1 MRLPWKSTT
10 TSTRSPVGANHYTEI
25 ASAYE
30 AERPRFEALAKR
42 IEMAL
47 KSDLESAGVY
57 CEVTC
62 RAKEVAS
69 FVKKALRE
77 GYADPM
83 VEIGDK
89 AGVRVI
95 VPYLEDVRRVET
107 FAEAICSVK
116 DREEKLE
123 ALDYNQLGYLG
134 VHLEL
139 VPRPGLL
146 TDRTDLG
153 PDDPS
158 LDGLRAELQIHS
170 KAQSAW
176 AVVSHDL
183 LYKPPVEAADETKR
197 AVTRLVALVELFD
210 GEIDR
215 LRKQIASDPD
225 YAEMAVAA
233 ELDDRLLH
241 FTPRSPDRKLSLL
254 SVPTL
259 VHLYKCP
266 PTEVVSG
273 HVDPYLKANQQK
285 LQSIY
290 DAYENDETANPLLTQ
305 PEAFLIFERLQND
318 RDHLKE
324 SWPIDRLDLELLEGM
339 GLIIGIEL

>member
-1 MRLPWKSTT
+1 M
-10 TSTRSPVGANHYTEI
+10 GANHYTEI

-30 AERPRFEALAKR
+30 AERPRFEALANR
-42 IEMAL
+42 IEAAL
-47 KSDLESAGVY
+47 RGDLGSAGIY

-77 GYADPM
+77 SYVDPM
-83 VEIGDK
+83 TEIGDK

-95 VPYLEDVRRVET
+95 VPYLEDVKRVET
-107 FAEAICSVK
+107 VAETICSVE

-123 ALDYNQLGYLG
+123 ALAYDQLGYLG

-139 VPRPGLL
+139 APKSSLL
-146 TDRTDLG
+146 TGRKDLG
-153 PDDPS
+153 PDEPS

-210 GEIDR
+210 GEVDR
-215 LRKQIASDPD
+215 LREQVASDPD
-225 YAEMAVAA
+225 YAEMTVAA

-266 PTEVVSG
+266 PSEVVST
-273 HVDPYLKANQQK
+273 HIDPYLEANQQK
-285 LQSIY
+285 LQDIY
-290 DAYENDETANPLLTQ
+290 TAFEDDETANPLLTQ

-318 RDHLKE
+318 RDLLKE
-324 SWPIDRLDLELLEGM
+324 KWPVDKLNFELLEGM
-339 GLIIGIEL
+339 AVIAGIDL